1 MAAYYYLISQLPS
14 LDGYSDTAPL
24 PIDEAR
30 FMELVRG
37 QLGKNTQND
46 MEKLTL
52 TPPMDSEKTS
62 SPLLS
67 AWYDG
72 ERDLRLALGKI
83 RAEKMNKT
91 FTFPNKI
98 LSAALIKTATDAQEA
113 DNPFEAEKILF
124 SHRLSFL
131 ESLRP
136 TDTFC
141 EDFLFYY
148 GLKLKLLVRMRQFDP
163 VRGEAAYRKIYNSI
177 LQGDKK
183 EVNP

>member
-1 MAAYYYLISQLPS
+1 MAKYYYLISQLPS
-14 LDGYSDTAPL
+14 LDGCSEASPL

-30 FMELVRG
+30 FSELVRG
-37 QLGKNTQND
+37 HLEKSTQRD
-46 MEKLTL
+46 MENLTL
-52 TPPMDSEKTS
+52 TPPMHPENTS

-67 AWYDG
+67 SWYEG

-113 DNPFEAEKILF
+113 DNPLEAERILF

-136 TDTFC
+136 TDMFC

-148 GLKLKLLVRMRQFDP
+148 GLKLMLLARMRQFDP

-177 LQGDKK
+177 IQGDTK